1 MTDLGEGPGPP
12 GLRFIFGSDYG
23 GRKGIGNL
31 NIGQKRKQ
39 QLCKCIMLFCAFLCR
54 PVHNRLIS
62 RFMENVDELRRKFL
76 SLLKREYGS

>member
-12 GLRFIFGSDYG
+12 GLRLIFGSDYG

-31 NIGQKRKQ
+31 NIRQKRKQ

-54 PVHNRLIS
+54 PVHHYDVKSPN
-62 RFMENVDELRRKFL
+62 FTFYGKRKRTAEKIYLPF
-76 SLLKREYGS
+76 ET

>member
-12 GLRFIFGSDYG
+12 GLRLIFGSDYG

-31 NIGQKRKQ
+31 NIRQKRKQ

-54 PVHNRLIS
+54 PVYNAPNFTFYGKRRRTAEKIS
-62 RFMENVDELRRKFL
+62 FPFET
-76 SLLKREYGS
+76 